1 MPSSRTCLKPPFF
14 WMVLSDCDCTFPLN
28 PCCHGVCMP
37 VNSSLIDISCC
48 MITLADADFCSPPSL
63 KASYWKPALYWKE
76 LCHRSLVYPQFMAQ
90 SRCSVTIST
99 WISKCTLKPV
109 NFFCEHLSEKCQHNK
124 VQGYWTETKLCTCC
138 GFLLQTRPQTIS
150 DTTCWHSS
158 SSTTIWFPSVCWWL
172 SRLWSTHKPSS

>member
-28 PCCHGVCMP
+28 PCCHGVCVP

-109 NFFCEHLSEKCQHNK
+109 NFFCEHLSEKCQQPLEIFTRMSRRKSYNNTHG
-124 VQGYWTETKLCTCC
+124 QPHH
-138 GFLLQTRPQTIS
+138 LLRVGLPM
-150 DTTCWHSS
+150 
-158 SSTTIWFPSVCWWL
+158 F
-172 SRLWSTHKPSS
+172 RLGH